1 MNRALPWS
9 LALHVLFLGLL
20 ALVGGS
26 VTPPPASGR
35 PAIRVRLGGPPG
47 GAPGAAARPPAVRP
61 STRAAQ
67 AGDPAPPK
75 PEAGARKVPR
85 AAKTEP
91 VPSTR
96 KGLAPDT
103 KPDPKRKP
111 ARDEE
116 APAGRLGGRPG
127 GTGAAGGPGVGAA
140 GGPGAT
146 AGGTDQ
152 DFPFA
157 WYLSLVEGRIS
168 RNWSPAQLGFGA
180 QAERSCVV
188 HFTIRRDGR
197 VADLAVVESSGIDLF
212 DREAVRAVQASAPL
226 PSLPAGFGADR
237 LGISFVFT
245 LRSQL

>member
-1 MNRALPWS
+1 MKRALPWS

-35 PAIRVRLGGPPG
+35 TAIRVRLGGPPG
-47 GAPGAAARPPAVRP
+47 AAHGAAGRQTAAPPP
-61 STRAAQ
+61 MRAAR

-85 AAKTEP
+85 AGKTEP
-91 VPSTR
+91 VPSPR
-96 KGLAPDT
+96 KGYAPDT

-111 ARDEE
+111 ARDDE
-116 APAGRLGGRPG
+116 APAGRVGGRPG
-127 GTGAAGGPGVGAA
+127 ATGEGAA

-152 DFPFA
+152 EFPFA

-168 RNWSPAQLGFGA
+168 RNWSPAQLGFGS
-180 QAERSCVV
+180 QAERTCVV

-226 PSLPAGFGADR
+226 PSLPTGFGADC

>member
-1 MNRALPWS
+1 MKRALPWS

-47 GAPGAAARPPAVRP
+47 GAPGPSARPPTARP
-61 STRAAQ
+61 SARAVQ
-67 AGDPAPPK
+67 TGDPAPPK
-75 PEAGARKVPR
+75 PEAGARKAPR
-85 AAKTEP
+85 AAKAEP
-91 VPSTR
+91 VQSTR
-96 KGLAPDT
+96 KGYAPDT
-103 KPDPKRKP
+103 KPDPKRKLP
-111 ARDEE
+111 RDEE
-116 APAGRLGGRPG
+116 VPAGRLGGRPG
-127 GTGAAGGPGVGAA
+127 GAGADAA
-140 GGPGAT
+140 SGPGAT

-152 DFPFA
+152 EFPFA

-168 RNWSPAQLGFGA
+168 RNWSPAQLGFGS
-180 QAERSCVV
+180 QAERTCVV

-197 VADLAVVESSGIDLF
+197 VADLSVVETSGIELF
-212 DREAVRAVQASAPL
+212 DREALRAVQASAPL